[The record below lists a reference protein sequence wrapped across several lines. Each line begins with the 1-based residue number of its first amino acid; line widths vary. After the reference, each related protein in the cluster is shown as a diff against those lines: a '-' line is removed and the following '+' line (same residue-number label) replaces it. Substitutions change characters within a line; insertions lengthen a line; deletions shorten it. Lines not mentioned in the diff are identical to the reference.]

1 MLLHNIFYFMIL
13 MKQLINNYI
22 LFKKFNH
29 CKFDLICNEKT
40 YYGLIKLLFNIN
52 FIKNVNSYL
61 IYLLEHYSKYTFK
74 NKKLDKN
81 IDYKFTKKLL
91 TIFLIVKFPTM
102 VFSNNT
108 EYNEK
113 LTESSKN
120 LHKILNNIIKSET
133 NKILYSIK
141 LIEHIHHFMINYNL
155 WSMIDKRVNTYSILK
170 MYYKNTIRKLEIPK
184 ESKLYD
190 VLTSSIN
197 NDQTE
202 LEKSIKYMNDSNEEH
217 FFNHHKNNLDYSKI
231 IDEKLYLIELKYRLT
246 KNPPDKLVF
255 VELVVRTKELLK
267 HCVPNRKEHHEI
279 IDNLL
284 DTELMTTYINNDIL
298 DNKYFYDII
307 NVIIDKV
314 KEYQASVEDIE
325 LEEFRSMCNGK
336 LNNREFYKNFIPMF
350 FIDIFKRLDKII
362 TERDRFINL
371 INKK

>member
-1 MLLHNIFYFMIL
+1 MIL
-13 MKQLINNYI
+13 MRQVINNYI

-29 CKFDLICNEKT
+29 CNFDLICNENK
-40 YYGLIKLLFNIN
+40 YNVLIKLLFNHT

-74 NKKLDKN
+74 NKKCVN

-91 TIFLIVKFPTM
+91 TIFLIIKFPSM
-102 VFSNNT
+102 VFTNNT

-113 LTESSKN
+113 LIHSSKN
-120 LHKILNNIIKSET
+120 IYKILKNIMKSKT

-141 LIEHIHHFMINYNL
+141 LIDNLHQFINHYNL

-170 MYYKNTIRKLEIPK
+170 MYYKNTIRKLELSE
-184 ESKLYD
+184 ESKLYN

-202 LEKSIKYMNDSNEEH
+202 LEQSIKYMNDSNEEN
-217 FFNHHKNNLDYSKI
+217 FFNHYKDNLDYSKI

-246 KNPPDKLVF
+246 KTPQDNLVF
-255 VELVVRTKELLK
+255 IELVVKTKEMLK
-267 HCVPNRKEHHEI
+267 NCVPNRKDHHEI
-279 IDNLL
+279 IDNIL
-284 DTELMTTYINNDIL
+284 DTELMTTYINNGII

-307 NVIIDKV
+307 NIIIDKV

-325 LEEFRSMCNGK
+325 LEKFRNKCNGK

-362 TERDRFINL
+362 NERQQFINL

>member
-1 MLLHNIFYFMIL
+1 MMLLYNRFKLNIL
-13 MKQLINNYI
+13 L
-22 LFKKFNH
+22 KKFND
-29 CKFDLICNEKT
+29 CRFDLLFNQKT
-40 YYGLIKLLFNIN
+40 YNGLIKHLFNQS
-52 FIKNVNSYL
+52 FIKNVNNYL

-74 NKKLDKN
+74 NKNCLN

-91 TIFLIVKFPTM
+91 TIFLIIKFPSI
-102 VFSNNT
+102 VFTNNT

-113 LTESSKN
+113 LIHSSKN
-120 LHKILNNIIKSET
+120 IYKILKNIMKSKT

-141 LIEHIHHFMINYNL
+141 LIDNLHQFINHYNL
-155 WSMIDKRVNTYSILK
+155 WSMIDKRINTYSILK
-170 MYYKNTIRKLEIPK
+170 MYYKNTIRKLDIPK

-190 VLTSSIN
+190 VLTASIN

-217 FFNHHKNNLDYSKI
+217 FFNHYKDNLDYTKI

-255 VELVVRTKELLK
+255 VELVVRTKDLLK
-267 HCVPNRKEHHEI
+267 QCVPNRKDHHDI
-279 IDNLL
+279 IDTLL
-284 DTELMTTYINNDIL
+284 DTELMTTYINNGII
-298 DNKYFYDII
+298 DNNYFYDII
-307 NVIIDKV
+307 NIIIDKV

-325 LEEFRSMCNGK
+325 LEEFRNKCNGK

-362 TERDRFINL
+362 NERQQFINL
-371 INKK
+371 MNKK

>member
-1 MLLHNIFYFMIL
+1 MIL
-13 MKQLINNYI
+13 MRQVINNYI

-29 CKFDLICNEKT
+29 CNFDLICNENK
-40 YYGLIKLLFNIN
+40 YNVLIKLLFNHT

-74 NKKLDKN
+74 NKNCVN

-91 TIFLIVKFPTM
+91 TIFLIIKFPSM
-102 VFSNNT
+102 VFTNNT

-113 LTESSKN
+113 LIHSSKN
-120 LHKILNNIIKSET
+120 IYNILKNIMKSKT

-141 LIEHIHHFMINYNL
+141 LIDNLHQFINHYNL
-155 WSMIDKRVNTYSILK
+155 WSMIDKRINTYSILK
-170 MYYKNTIRKLEIPK
+170 MYYKNTIRKLELSE
-184 ESKLYD
+184 ESKLYN

-197 NDQTE
+197 TDQTE
-202 LEKSIKYMNDSNEEH
+202 LEQSIKYMNDSNEEH
-217 FFNHHKNNLDYSKI
+217 FFNHYKNNLDYSKI

-246 KNPPDKLVF
+246 KTPPDNFVF

-267 HCVPNRKEHHEI
+267 KCVPNRIDHHDI
-279 IDNLL
+279 IDNQL
-284 DTELMTTYINNDIL
+284 DTELMTTYINNRIL

-307 NVIIDKV
+307 NIIIDKV

-325 LEEFRSMCNGK
+325 LEKFRNKCNGK

-362 TERDRFINL
+362 NERQQFINL